1 MMKKIKTAKK
11 SKGTNKY
18 YFTKE
23 TEKAIVDYIKEENI
37 KKRNQIYESKIKYA
51 FEKLVENVFNTFKF
65 TYFDTSPLDIQ
76 KETVS
81 HLVSNI
87 HKFNI
92 GKGKA
97 FGYFSIV
104 AKNYLIFHNNS
115 NYKRYNQH
123 VCISETPS
131 ETEICLQTNDSYHV
145 DVETGEFMDSLV
157 NHWEDNLQKIFSKQ
171 NDLKIASAV
180 VELMRNVDRLEDF
193 NKKMLYL
200 YIREM
205 TSCKTQQ
212 ITKVINKMKVHQKLF
227 MKNYLNNGSVV

>member
-1 MMKKIKTAKK
+1 MKMTK
-11 SKGTNKY
+11 SKTTKQTKN
-18 YFTKE
+18 YFTDE
-23 TEKAIVDYIKEENI
+23 TEKSIIEYNEETCQI
-37 KKRNQIYESKIKYA
+37 KRNLIYEQRIRSS

-65 TYFDTSPLDIQ
+65 TYFDTTPIDIQ
-76 KETVS
+76 RETVS

-87 HKFNI
+87 HKFQD

-97 FGYFSIV
+97 FSYFSIV
-104 AKNYLIFHNNS
+104 AKHYLIFHNNS

-131 ETEICLQTNDSYHV
+131 ETEICLQTSDRYHTNIQT
-145 DVETGEFMDSLV
+145 DELMEGIIKYWDE
-157 NHWEDNLQKIFSKQ
+157 NLKKIFTKDI
-171 NDLKIASAV
+171 DLKISNAV
-180 VELMRNVDRLEDF
+180 VELMRSVNRLEEF

-212 ITKVINKMKVHQKLF
+212 ITKVINKMKVYQKIL
-227 MKNYLNNGSVV
+227 MKNYLNNGTVT

>member
-1 MMKKIKTAKK
+1 MTK
-11 SKGTNKY
+11 SKTTKQTKN
-18 YFTKE
+18 YFTDE
-23 TEKAIVDYIKEENI
+23 TEKSIIEYNAETCQI
-37 KKRNQIYESKIKYA
+37 KRNLIYEQRIRSS

-65 TYFDTSPLDIQ
+65 TYFDTTPIDIQ
-76 KETVS
+76 RETVS

-87 HKFNI
+87 HKFQD

-97 FGYFSIV
+97 FSYFSIV
-104 AKNYLIFHNNS
+104 AKHYLIFHNNS

-131 ETEICLQTNDSYHV
+131 ETEICLQTSDRYHTNIQT
-145 DVETGEFMDSLV
+145 DELMEGIIEYWD
-157 NHWEDNLQKIFSKQ
+157 ENLKKIFTKDI
-171 NDLKIASAV
+171 DLKISNAV
-180 VELMRNVDRLEDF
+180 VELMRSVNRLEEF

-212 ITKVINKMKVHQKLF
+212 ITKVINKMKVYQKIL
-227 MKNYLNNGSVV
+227 MKNYLNNGTVT

>member
-1 MMKKIKTAKK
+1 MKMTK
-11 SKGTNKY
+11 SKTTKQTKN
-18 YFTKE
+18 YFTDE
-23 TEKAIVDYIKEENI
+23 TEKSIIEYNVETCQI
-37 KKRNQIYESKIKYA
+37 KRNLIYEQRIRSS

-65 TYFDTSPLDIQ
+65 TYFDTTPIDIQ
-76 KETVS
+76 RETVS

-87 HKFNI
+87 HKFQD

-97 FGYFSIV
+97 FSYFSIV
-104 AKNYLIFHNNS
+104 AKHYLIFHNNS

-131 ETEICLQTNDSYHV
+131 ETEICLQTSDRYHTNIQT
-145 DVETGEFMDSLV
+145 DELMEGIIEYWD
-157 NHWEDNLQKIFSKQ
+157 ENLKKIFTKDI
-171 NDLKIASAV
+171 DLKISNAV
-180 VELMRNVDRLEDF
+180 VELMRSVNRLEEF

-212 ITKVINKMKVHQKLF
+212 ITKVINKMKVYQKIL
-227 MKNYLNNGSVV
+227 MKNYLNNGTVT